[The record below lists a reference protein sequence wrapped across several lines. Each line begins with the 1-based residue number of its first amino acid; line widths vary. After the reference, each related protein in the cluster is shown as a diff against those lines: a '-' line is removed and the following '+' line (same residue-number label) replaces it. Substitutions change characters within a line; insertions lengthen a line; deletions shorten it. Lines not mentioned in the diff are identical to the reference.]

1 MTYVAPL
8 AGKLCGRGMEA
19 NGGCCIEYPV
29 IEGSTLEVDKCHRL
43 TIVSQG
49 IPAAHSLDR
58 ILLQCG

>member
-29 IEGSTLEVDKCHRL
+29 IERSTLEVDKCHGL

-49 IPAAHSLDR
+49 IPATH
-58 ILLQCG
+58 